1 MNEPAYNKYRQERI
15 IKAKDDDLL
24 LLFANEMVLL
34 KDEKHIDLF
43 WDEDEEELI
52 REYVEESKEISIN

>member
-1 MNEPAYNKYRQERI
+1 MSEPAYNKYKQDLI
-15 IKAKDDDLL
+15 TKAKDDDSL

-52 REYVEESKEISIN
+52 REYVEESKAISIN

>member
-1 MNEPAYNKYRQERI
+1 MNEPAYNKYKQERMT
-15 IKAKDDDLL
+15 KAQDDDLL

-52 REYVEESKEISIN
+52 REYVEESKTISIN

>member
-1 MNEPAYNKYRQERI
+1 MNEPAYNKYKQDRI
-15 IKAKDDDLL
+15 TKAKDDDSL

-43 WDEDEEELI
+43 WDEYEEELI
-52 REYVEESKEISIN
+52 REYVEESKAISIN